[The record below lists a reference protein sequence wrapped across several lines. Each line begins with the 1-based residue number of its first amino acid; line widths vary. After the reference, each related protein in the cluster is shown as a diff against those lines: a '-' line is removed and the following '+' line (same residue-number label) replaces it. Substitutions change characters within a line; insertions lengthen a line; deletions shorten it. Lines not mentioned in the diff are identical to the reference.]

1 MSYSP
6 EAEFDE
12 QGQFFWATCKIGK
25 LSRESVE
32 KIMITKFH
40 KTHWNIL
47 DEKEKKQMIAIAKKY
62 AAKEKKSR
70 KVVHKEDKGGKGLR
84 QAIMATWKAC
94 GHEVEELHDL
104 MKNWGFGESL
114 RACTKDCLYTIL
126 DRVKKICQPVK
137 GKSKRR

>member
-1 MSYSP
+1 MNYSP

-25 LSRESVE
+25 LTREKVE
-32 KIMITKFH
+32 AMMIKKFK

-47 DEKEKKQMIAIAKKY
+47 DDKERKQMIAIAKRY
-62 AAKEKKSR
+62 AEKAKKSR
-70 KVVHKEDKGGKGLR
+70 KMVNEKGLR

-104 MKNWGFGESL
+104 MITWGFGESL

-126 DRVKKICQPVK
+126 DRVKQICQPVK
-137 GKSKRR
+137 GKNERE